1 MSQGGNTTT
10 NTNCLAS
17 KWSETSYAAMFCLIC
32 KLIPN
37 GIEEQAGKFMTWDI
51 LKKMVYEF

>member
-37 GIEEQAGKFMTWDI
+37 GIEE
-51 LKKMVYEF
+51 